1 MSSQAKFSLAI
12 AAIAV
17 VAIVAVAAPKVGDID
32 LPDFG
37 GGDDSAE
44 PAADASPEPDEPEKP
59 NEPAKLEP
67 ATPKPATPTPP
78 SNPDEVKGNEERS
91 LTRPANFRRALAV
104 LERRRRSVEGVFNG
118 LRVAP
123 GRIDTIVETK
133 TRRMNLQVRTD
144 FKIGFATDHDF
155 PNRPDYRRYGL
166 TAREVDVRAPAQI
179 LERIDGVRKG
189 ASAARDIDY
198 VVISRDI
205 IDFKVNVSAY
215 LRTGP
220 TPRSFSQEPGE
231 PFRVIG

>member
-1 MSSQAKFSLAI
+1 MSGQAKFSLAI
-12 AAIAV
+12 AAVAL
-17 VAIVAVAAPKVGDID
+17 VAIVAVAVPRV
-32 LPDFG
+32 G

-44 PAADASPEPDEPEKP
+44 PVADESPESEPEKP
-59 NEPAKLEP
+59 EDPAKPERAGL
-67 ATPKPATPTPP
+67 KPARPAPP
-78 SNPDEVKGNEERS
+78 SNPDEVTGNEERS

-104 LERRRRSVEGVFNG
+104 LERRRGSVEGVFDG

-144 FKIGFATDHDF
+144 FKIGFASDHEF
-155 PNRPDYRRYGL
+155 PNRRDYRRSGM
-166 TAREVDVRAPAQI
+166 TAKDVDVRAPARI
-179 LERIDGVRKG
+179 IERIDGLRKG

-198 VVISRDI
+198 VVIRRDI
-205 IDFKVNVSAY
+205 IDFKVNVSAF

-220 TPRSFSQEPGE
+220 PPRAFSLEPGE